1 MSKLA
6 SLLSIF
12 RSSTGQY
19 DMGRI
24 ISFKVSSI
32 FSAAFGYA
40 VFHNHQIINW
50 TEAGAGFSAV
60 LLGIGGLI
68 AAPCSQGQF
77 DALVD
82 FVFNV
87 GPSQFLT
94 SHLLKY
100 HKAGEYDKAAAE
112 FPKWKYDNGK
122 VIRVW

>member
-68 AAPCSQGQF
+68 AAKEVGVAKAN
-77 DALVD
+77 AL
-82 FVFNV
+82 
-87 GPSQFLT
+87 
-94 SHLLKY
+94 
-100 HKAGEYDKAAAE
+100 
-112 FPKWKYDNGK
+112 NGTTGA
-122 VIRVW
+122 V